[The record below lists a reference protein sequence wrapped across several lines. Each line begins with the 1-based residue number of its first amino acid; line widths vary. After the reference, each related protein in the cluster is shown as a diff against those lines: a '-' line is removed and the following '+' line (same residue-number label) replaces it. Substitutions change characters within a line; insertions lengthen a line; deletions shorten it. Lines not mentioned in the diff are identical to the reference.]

1 MRKHD
6 PHEELANAII
16 KQAVEEYRK
25 LWFADKE
32 NNTKQSIIR
41 FFRSEWFSILTT
53 LDPQWLI
60 EKLEDEADAKRKE
73 RNQGT

>member
-6 PHEELANAII
+6 PYEELANAII
-16 KQAVEEYRK
+16 IQAVEEYRK
-25 LWFADKE
+25 LWFKDKSA
-32 NNTKQSIIR
+32 KQHLIN
-41 FFRSEWFSILTT
+41 FFHSEWFSILTT

-60 EKLEDEADAKRKE
+60 EKLEDEADAQRKE